1 MDKTAAKV
9 VIVCGIVAAFALI
22 LIHYVKREGG
32 LVLSC
37 SQWPNPP
44 ACQQHQLETFL
55 YVVIVISA
63 GIAAWVVNARRA

>member
-1 MDKTAAKV
+1 MDKTAARV
-9 VIVCGIVAAFALI
+9 VIVCGVVAAFALI
-22 LIHYVKREGG
+22 LIHYVQREGS

-44 ACQQHQLETFL
+44 PCQQHQLETLL
-55 YVVIVISA
+55 YAVIVVSA